1 MNQDDI
7 AYQQQILQQLKI
19 DSALVDI
26 RAIPVANGSITV
38 GVYNPILGGVTTA
51 NYVDID
57 NAGSAFDMLAVGTS
71 FALVSDNAGDGIG
84 STGIQEILVQGVDNS
99 FNAVQEVMI
108 LNGITAVNSTKVY
121 LIVNSVTVLASGSH
135 IEAVGNITATGA
147 HNTFFKIVAGYSNA
161 YISRIAVPAGY
172 TYIFDSFEFSCS
184 SAAAA
189 GSGAN
194 VRAKVFPNGLPP
206 QDAFL
211 LPIGAGQTVHNS
223 NQMYGALPEKTI
235 FYTRA
240 IGLVTASTVSCFSA
254 YYKVPNTYLA
264 QLQNVAV

>member
-7 AYQQQILQQLKI
+7 SYQQQILQQLKI

-26 RAIPVANGSITV
+26 RAIPVANPNITV

-57 NAGSAFDMLAVGTS
+57 NAGTAFNFLAAGTS
-71 FALVSDNAGDGIG
+71 FALVSSSNSDGVAGSGII
-84 STGIQEILVQGVDNS
+84 SIRVEGVDQN
-99 FNAVQEVMI
+99 FNLQHEFMN
-108 LNGITAVNSTKVY
+108 LNGTTPVNSTKVY
-121 LIVNSVTVLASGSH
+121 LIVNSVAITGSGSN

-147 HNTFFKIVAGYSNA
+147 NNVFFKIVAGYSSA
-161 YISRIAVPAGY
+161 YISRIAVPVGY

-184 SAAAA
+184 SVAAA

-194 VRAKVFPNGLPP
+194 VRAKIVPEFLPP

-223 NQMYGALPEKTI
+223 NQMYGALPAYTI

-240 IGLVTASTVSCFSA
+240 IGIVAPSTVSCFSA